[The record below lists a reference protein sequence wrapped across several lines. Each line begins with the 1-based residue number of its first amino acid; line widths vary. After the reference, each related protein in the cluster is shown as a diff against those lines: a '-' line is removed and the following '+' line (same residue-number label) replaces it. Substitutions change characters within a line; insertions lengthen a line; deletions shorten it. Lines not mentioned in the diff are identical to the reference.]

1 MKILM
6 NALKGSVEEVIK
18 CVSVLSQV
26 IIVVVVKDII
36 DGHFVMISI
45 VDMEFVKNWEITG
58 FGVNAIMDI
67 VVKIALRE
75 QIVSSY

>member
-1 MKILM
+1 MM
-6 NALKGSVEEVIK
+6 
-18 CVSVLSQV
+18 
-26 IIVVVVKDII
+26 
-36 DGHFVMISI
+36 SI
-45 VDMEFVKNWEITG
+45 VDIDYVKNREITG

>member
-1 MKILM
+1 M

>member
-1 MKILM
+1 M

-26 IIVVVVKDII
+26 IILVVVKDII

-58 FGVNAIMDI
+58 LGVNAIMDI